1 MDRRKKTDRRQI
13 VDKQQLSI
21 LMAEDNKHDIIAT
34 RRSWKKHN
42 IANPLHVVHD
52 GLECL
57 DYLYNSGV
65 YSEPDSTTKPDL
77 LLLDLKMP
85 KLDGFG
91 VLKAIRNDDQY
102 HNLPVVILTTSDEDE
117 DRAKGYDLGVNA
129 YIRKPVG
136 FKKFSDAIMMINLF
150 WELAIVAGGYPDDK

>member
-1 MDRRKKTDRRQI
+1 MDRRHIRDRR
-13 VDKQQLSI
+13 KLKI

-34 RRSWKKHN
+34 RRAWKKHN
-42 IANPLHVVHD
+42 IANPLYVVHD

-57 DYLYNSGV
+57 DYLHHRGS
-65 YSEPDSTTKPDL
+65 YSEPESAITPDL

-91 VLKAIRNDDQY
+91 VLKEIRSDDQF
-102 HNLPVVILTTSDEDE
+102 HSLPVVILTTSNEDE
-117 DRAKGYDLGVNA
+117 DKAKSYNLGVNA

-136 FKKFSDAIMMINLF
+136 FEDFSDAIKMINLF
-150 WELAIVAGGYPDDK
+150 WELAIVSEPSNDK